1 MKLREFKQVVRS
13 IVQEN
18 LPATKPNRPEVH
30 PGTPEKPKKRRTL
43 TPPKTAPATE
53 PKAESQIREGDILSK
68 IAQRFKTGK

>member
-18 LPATKPNRPEVH
+18 LPTIKPNKPQVH

-43 TPPKTAPATE
+43 TPPSTAPQTA
-53 PKAESQIREGDILSK
+53 PKAESLREGDLLTK
-68 IAQRFKTGK
+68 IAQRFKSGK